1 LALEKGTSKGWQAVI
16 ELKSRLLSK
25 LADVNDPNLGGRHQA
40 TVWVTAWSVVVICL
54 VWIVYGIVSQQI
66 PVIAVAG
73 FTAVGTLVPLAL
85 FVAGYDLIGR
95 LIWIGT
101 GIIAVSVACFLVD
114 PLGNVQILFVALIG
128 GPFMTFSLHRE
139 RPWVIGLLALIA
151 SSWVMVQ
158 ILGPNYFGPP
168 IVGPEIAQG
177 VISFGVI
184 STALLVVGIEMA
196 MFSFQ
201 THKTN
206 GRLHTLNKEAQAAS
220 KAKSE
225 FLAAMSHE
233 IRTPMNGVVGM
244 VEILGATPLTP
255 EQRRILNTIRD
266 SSFSLLRIIED
277 ILDMSKIEAGKL
289 ALLEEQVDLQEVV
302 EGAANTLRTYADTF
316 NVQMRLWIDP
326 EMPKHITSDSGR
338 LRQIILNLLGNA
350 IKFSRRPPD
359 EPAGNVLFRVDI
371 VDGAFLKLT
380 FQDDGIGIES
390 AFQEK
395 LFQAFQQSESVTT
408 RKFGGSG
415 LGLAIVSQLVEKM
428 QGTITVK
435 SQSGHGA
442 TFTVFLPMKDPSG
455 RSELPLVATHDF
467 VLVDI
472 PDFSI
477 NLWREVAMMLGIKA
491 HVVSWAEAEQRAVG
505 ADTKEI
511 FICYPETAEQVLR
524 AEQFA
529 AGNSKRLVLILTR
542 DRSARTGL
550 IAENAF
556 VLQAAPMLPSEAVL
570 GFCALTAGTAAGPA
584 AEPSG
589 GEEVGAPEDAEESH
603 IHVLIAEDNHINQIV
618 ISHQI
623 ELLGHKATI
632 VSDGRQALD
641 AWMKG
646 QFDLVLTDCHMP
658 EMDGFALT
666 EAIRK
671 FEAQRTMPP
680 IPIVAITANALSG
693 EAERCLSMGFNGF
706 LTKPVKLA
714 DLKET
719 LLLAYQHDGAGVRQ
733 GSAMPKHTAA

>member
-1 LALEKGTSKGWQAVI
+1 MI
-16 ELKSRLLSK
+16 ELKSKLLSK
-25 LADVNDPNLGGRHQA
+25 LADMNEPNLGGRHQA

-54 VWIVYGIVSQQI
+54 VWIVYGVASQQL
-66 PVIAVAG
+66 PVIAIAG
-73 FTAVGTLVPLAL
+73 FTALGTLVPLAL
-85 FVAGYDLIGR
+85 FVAGYDLLGR

-158 ILGPNYFGPP
+158 VLGTDYFGPP

-201 THKTN
+201 THKIN
-206 GRLHTLNKEAQAAS
+206 GRLHALNKEAQAAN

-289 ALLEEQVDLQEVV
+289 ALLEEQVDLQEVI

-350 IKFSRRPPD
+350 IKFSRRPQD
-359 EPAGNVLFRVDI
+359 EPSGNVLFRVDV

-380 FQDDGIGIES
+380 FLDDGIGIDT

-395 LFQAFQQSESVTT
+395 LFQAFQQSEAVTT
-408 RKFGGSG
+408 RRFGGSG

-428 QGTITVK
+428 QGTITVE
-435 SQSGHGA
+435 SQPGQGA
-442 TFTVFLPMKDPSG
+442 TFTVTLPMKEPSG
-455 RSELPLVATHDF
+455 QSEIPLVVTHDF

-472 PDFSI
+472 PETSI
-477 NLWREVAMMLGIKA
+477 KLWSEVARILGVNA
-491 HVVSWAEAEQRAVG
+491 TVASWNEAEQRQVG
-505 ADTKEI
+505 SGRREI
-511 FICYPETAEQVLR
+511 FICYPETDEQRSR
-524 AEQFA
+524 AERFM
-529 AGNSKRLVLILTR
+529 GDDPKRLVLILTR

-550 IAENAF
+550 IAENGF

-570 GFCALTAGTAAGPA
+570 GFCALTAGSNMASVADTTRVQGIEDIAA
-584 AEPSG
+584 AE
-589 GEEVGAPEDAEESH
+589 DAQ
-603 IHVLIAEDNHINQIV
+603 IRVLIAEDNHINQIV

-632 VSDGRQALD
+632 VSDGRKALD

-671 FEAQRTMPP
+671 FEAQRAMPP
-680 IPIVAITANALSG
+680 IPIVAITANALTG
-693 EAERCLSMGFNGF
+693 EAERCLSLGFDGF

-714 DLKET
+714 DLKEIMA
-719 LLLAYQHDGAGVRQ
+719 LGHPRDVGAAGEGSGVVNH
-733 GSAMPKHTAA
+733 SAA